1 MATKIKSSNITDD
14 AISEEHLD
22 VTAITGNAEI
32 AASAAADDVLLIYD
46 TSSGTIN
53 VLLPQNPTIGKVW
66 NFKKLSINNIF
77 RITCRFGELIDGLT
91 TWDITGFNNTYSI
104 QYDGTNYNII

>member
-32 AASAAADDVLLIYD
+32 AASAAEMMY
-46 TSSGTIN
+46 
-53 VLLPQNPTIGKVW
+53 
-66 NFKKLSINNIF
+66 
-77 RITCRFGELIDGLT
+77 
-91 TWDITGFNNTYSI
+91 Y
-104 QYDGTNYNII
+104 